1 MELTIRRI
9 RPCDIEA
16 LVELQNENFTQPWSE
31 HHFEDLLHK
40 DYCHYLVALVG
51 EQVVGFAGFADIC
64 MEGNI
69 DNVVV
74 SKEYRRQG
82 IAKRLLVEL
91 MAHGADFGVSIFTL
105 EVRVS
110 NQAAIALY
118 ESLGFV
124 SEGIRPGFYDKPK
137 EDAMIMWLR

>member
-1 MELTIRRI
+1 MELCIRKMQ
-9 RPCDIEA
+9 PCDIEA
-16 LVELQNENFTQPWSE
+16 LVELQNDNFTQPWSE
-31 HHFEDLLHK
+31 HHFQDLLNK

-64 MEGNI
+64 KEGNI

-74 SKEYRRQG
+74 AKDYRRQG
-82 IAKRLLVEL
+82 IAKKLLQEL
-91 MAHGADFGVSIFTL
+91 IACGEDVCVQAFTL

-137 EDAMIMWLR
+137 EDAIIMWLR

>member
-1 MELTIRRI
+1 MIRKIQPR
-9 RPCDIEA
+9 DIEA
-16 LVELQNENFTQPWSE
+16 LVKLQNDNFTQPWSE
-31 HHFEDLLHK
+31 HHFQDLIAK
-40 DYCHYLVALVG
+40 DYCHYVVALVE

-64 MEGNI
+64 KEGNI

-74 SKEYRRQG
+74 AKEYRRQG
-82 IAKRLLVEL
+82 IAKKLLQEMIACGEDEHVH
-91 MAHGADFGVSIFTL
+91 AFTL

-110 NQAAIALY
+110 NRAAISLY
-118 ESLGFV
+118 ESMGFV